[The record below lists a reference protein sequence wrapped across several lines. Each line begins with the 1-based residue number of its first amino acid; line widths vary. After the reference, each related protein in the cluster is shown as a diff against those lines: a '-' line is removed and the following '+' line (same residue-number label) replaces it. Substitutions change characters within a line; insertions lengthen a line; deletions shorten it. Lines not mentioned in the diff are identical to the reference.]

1 MANIDSFKISFMTNK
16 TIIVTGAT
24 DGIGLE
30 AATKIAALGNRV
42 GLVGRNPDKG
52 AKAIE
57 LITSLTGNDKL
68 DFFQADLSLV
78 SEVNQ
83 LSEDIKN
90 KYSELN
96 VLLNNAG
103 GANKNKV
110 ITSEGLEKTFAT
122 NQMNYFVLT
131 TNLMDMLSS
140 SDHSRVVNV
149 ASNAHIGASIDFDNI
164 NAEKGY
170 SFWKAYC
177 ISKLMNIMFT
187 YKLAEMQDKVTV
199 NVLHPGFVDTNIG
212 GNEGS
217 IVKRIVKFGSKLFA
231 RSVENGA
238 DSSIYLSTSDEVS
251 NVSGKYFFK
260 CKPIKSSKASYDKDQ
275 WDQVWN
281 LCQSYKEKLL

>member
-1 MANIDSFKISFMTNK
+1 MTNK

-131 TNLMDMLSS
+131 TNLMDILSS